1 MAPVPNR
8 RSKNFRRAAPI
19 AAVFAALAMAA
30 VGASAE
36 TSQPHAQV
44 TPPSSSPPVKT
55 APGAAP
61 SASRLVGTW
70 LVTQAEGG
78 PADGRS
84 DRSESTTY
92 RFEEGGRVTVAGA
105 KQCAYSLDE
114 AELKVDC
121 NGRIAAGKLEFR
133 DAQTMIWTVGAKES
147 ITLTRR

>member
-1 MAPVPNR
+1 MAPAPNR
-8 RSKNFRRAAPI
+8 RSNNFRRAAPI
-19 AAVFAALAMAA
+19 AATLAVLTLGMA
-30 VGASAE
+30 ASAE
-36 TSQPHAQV
+36 TSQPPAQV
-44 TPPSSSPPVKT
+44 TPPSSSPPVTT

-105 KQCAYSLDE
+105 RQCAYSLDD
-114 AELKVDC
+114 AELKIDC
-121 NGRIAAGKLEFR
+121 NGRITAGKLAFR
-133 DAQTMIWTVGAKES
+133 DAQTMIWIVGAKES
-147 ITLTRR
+147 ITLTKR

>member
-1 MAPVPNR
+1 MAPASAQKTR
-8 RSKNFRRAAPI
+8 NFRRAASI
-19 AAVFAALAMAA
+19 AAALAVLTLGM
-30 VGASAE
+30 GAGAE
-36 TSQPHAQV
+36 TGQPHAQV

-61 SASRLVGTW
+61 SATRLVGTW
-70 LVTQAEGG
+70 LVTQAQGG

-121 NGRIAAGKLEFR
+121 NGRMTTGKLEFR

-147 ITLTRR
+147 ITLTKR

>member
-1 MAPVPNR
+1 MAPVPARKTRNL
-8 RSKNFRRAAPI
+8 RRAAPI
-19 AAVFAALAMAA
+19 AAALAALALATA
-30 VGASAE
+30 GAGAE
-36 TSQPHAQV
+36 PSQHHVQATP
-44 TPPSSSPPVKT
+44 PPSSPPAKT

-70 LVTQAEGG
+70 LVTEAEGG

-114 AELKVDC
+114 MELKVDC
-121 NGRIAAGKLEFR
+121 KGRISAGKLEFR
-133 DAQTMIWTVGAKES
+133 DAQTIVWIVGAREWIK
-147 ITLTRR
+147 LTRR

>member
-1 MAPVPNR
+1 MAPVPKR
-8 RSKNFRRAAPI
+8 GSKNSRRAAPI
-19 AAVFAALAMAA
+19 AAALAVLTLGM
-30 VGASAE
+30 GAGAE

-44 TPPSSSPPVKT
+44 APPSSSPPVKT

-70 LVTQAEGG
+70 LVTQVEGG

-105 KQCAYSLDE
+105 RQCAYILDD

-121 NGRIAAGKLEFR
+121 NGRITAGRLAFR
-133 DAQTMIWTVGAKES
+133 DAQTMIWSVGAKES
-147 ITLTRR
+147 ITLTKR